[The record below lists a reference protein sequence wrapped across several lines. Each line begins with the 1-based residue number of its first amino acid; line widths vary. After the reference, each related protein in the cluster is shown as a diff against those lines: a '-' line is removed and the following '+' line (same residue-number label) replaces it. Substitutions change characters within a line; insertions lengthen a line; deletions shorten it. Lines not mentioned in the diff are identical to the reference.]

1 MDPLPQFWLP
11 VLAAA
16 VSVFVASA
24 LIHMVLRW
32 HRRDYLALA
41 GEESIREAIRAGAP
55 QPGLYPLPYCGDM
68 KDMNDPAVQAR
79 YREGP
84 VALITVMPT
93 TLSAVLA
100 AHASAGATSPATC
113 WMRWSMVPP
122 PAPPSAG
129 SGRAAERPVRTQPSR
144 AASTAG
150 SRAVASDMLAS
161 TSSRVISAW
170 SPQPAAQ
177 LATTAMHA

>member
-1 MDPLPQFWLP
+1 MDPFPQFWLP

-100 AHASAGATSPATC
+100 AHASATAHASLACVAGCVGGLATFMAYGAGSLSNGIWMGQRWGHVARDLLDALVYGAATGATFC
-113 WMRWSMVPP
+113 WLWP
-122 PAPPSAG
+122 G
-129 SGRAAERPVRTQPSR
+129 G
-144 AASTAG
+144 
-150 SRAVASDMLAS
+150 
-161 TSSRVISAW
+161 
-170 SPQPAAQ
+170 
-177 LATTAMHA
+177 